1 MTNDLYIAMIPARL
15 VCSQEDWSTGLA
27 VYYDPG
33 SISMKSRLTLSYCFL
48 ERSPY
53 SGDLKV
59 HSGFHARLSDE
70 RAEDARSLLDQ
81 ERRRVDAN
89 LPDDWPQGIHPEM
102 HHWAKRLYRLHYFE
116 PDHSFA
122 SGLLAR
128 VKAGY
133 VLSEK
138 QTAVIDE
145 MYRERGGVPGLRGR
159 HRIQWRLRKLARL
172 ELKPDDRRTVK
183 EFSHYAQTSQ
193 GLRESKQSVISAIEH
208 QYWRQR
214 LSQTE
219 RRAERIAAQ
228 LDDDLTYRRTS

>member
-1 MTNDLYIAMIPARL
+1 MNDLYIALIPARL
-15 VCSQEDWSTGLA
+15 VCAREDWSTGLA

-48 ERSPY
+48 ERLPH
-53 SGDLKV
+53 SGDLTV
-59 HSGFHARLSDE
+59 RSGFHARLSDE
-70 RAEDARSLLDQ
+70 RVDDARSLLDQ

-89 LPDDWPQGIHPEM
+89 LPDDWPAGIHPEM

-116 PDHSFA
+116 PDHGFV
-122 SGLLAR
+122 SGLLGQ
-128 VKAGY
+128 VKAGRT
-133 VLSEK
+133 LSEK

-145 MYRERGGVPGLRGR
+145 MYRERGGVQGLRSR

-172 ELKPDDRRTVK
+172 EMKSDDHRTLKT
-183 EFSHYAQTSQ
+183 FSHYAQTSQ
-193 GLRESKQSVISAIEH
+193 GLRESKKPVISAIEYD
-208 QYWRQR
+208 YWRQR

-219 RRAERIAAQ
+219 WRAERIAAQ